1 MEAIAVVCIH
11 RLKLCFSH
19 LLCWPGSIQNA
30 FRGPLPKQGDAWLS
44 AAAPLSGRL
53 CWDPGRLHRCSAPE
67 PPALSDT
74 GITPLTVASQVF
86 WRGLP
91 TAESM

>member
-30 FRGPLPKQGDAWLS
+30 FRGPLAKQGPRVMLGSLLLPRYQGGFA
-44 AAAPLSGRL
+44 GIQ
-53 CWDPGRLHRCSAPE
+53 GAPE
-67 PPALSDT
+67 PYP
-74 GITPLTVASQVF
+74 
-86 WRGLP
+86 
-91 TAESM
+91 E